1 MVRCPMCRGNF
12 STFARLKLEYM
23 NTAMNSS
30 SAVAGRRAAA
40 VASNNET
47 TPTTGAAGS
56 QSTPGPNMHP
66 TLRQLLERQRGDR
79 FTGSLVV
86 QQLHQSPPNFP
97 SALSANSQLTLPAS
111 APNPNT
117 STANLISSALP
128 VPLTKRVLTK
138 LLGTLPLAKLVSDRS
153 KLLAPGQQCLLCF
166 HAYAL
171 GELVFRLPRCR
182 HQFHRA
188 CLERRVLEC
197 GQARKRASMG
207 PMEGKDNHDEE
218 EEEDADC
225 NSNSPIPLC
234 PIDHSPIFDFASASA
249 TSSLSSTHPA
259 SPNHNSRPLAPL
271 IFQNGSANVSFDIGL
286 TISGIKCAPSSAPVT
301 TSVPAASPP
310 VLQHQTSSRGNITF
324 CIILINDHT
333 NLKVQIESK
342 RLLTRVLEI
351 KFMLVL

>member
-1 MVRCPMCRGNF
+1 MKIWADHQHKQNAQNTFASDRAQSEAEMVRCPMCRGNF
-12 STFARLKLEYM
+12 STFARLKLEYT
-23 NTAMNSS
+23 NTAMDSS

-40 VASNNET
+40 VASNNGT
-47 TPTTGAAGS
+47 TPTTGVTGA
-56 QSTPGPNMHP
+56 QFTPGSNMHL

-97 SALSANSQLTLPAS
+97 PALSANAQLTLPPP
-111 APNPNT
+111 APNPT
-117 STANLISSALP
+117 TTTAISNALP
-128 VPLTKRVLTK
+128 FSLTRHVLTK
-138 LLGTLPLAKLVSDRS
+138 LLGTLPLAKLVSERS

-197 GQARKRASMG
+197 GQARKRASNG
-207 PMEGKDNHDEE
+207 PTEGEDSHDE
-218 EEEDADC
+218 EEEDADA
-225 NSNSPIPLC
+225 NSPVPLC
-234 PIDHSPIFDFASASA
+234 PIDHSPIFELASASA
-249 TSSLSSTHPA
+249 TSSSSSTHPA
-259 SPNHNSRPLAPL
+259 SPNHHSQPLAPL
-271 IFQNGSANVSFDIGL
+271 SFQNGSANVSFDVGL

-310 VLQHQTSSRGNITF
+310 ALQHLTASRGNVTF
-324 CIILINDHT
+324 CLILINDHT
-333 NLKVQIESK
+333 N
-342 RLLTRVLEI
+342 
-351 KFMLVL
+351 